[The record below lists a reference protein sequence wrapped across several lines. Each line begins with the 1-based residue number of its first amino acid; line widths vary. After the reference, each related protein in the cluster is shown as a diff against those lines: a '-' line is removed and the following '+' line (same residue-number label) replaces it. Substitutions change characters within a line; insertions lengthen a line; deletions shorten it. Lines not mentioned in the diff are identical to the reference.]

1 VSSIDF
7 VTVCAFAVAAIIG
20 VMVLTAQNLRGQR
33 VDARIQARVAQTFF
47 ARSTSGG
54 AGVMLDGAELFK
66 IKRKDNVFN
75 RWASPKLSRLTT
87 VAGSNGLRIVIGAG
101 ILAFLAAMAMVRFMT
116 LPDFA
121 TPMLLAALPVVAIMQ
136 SYRFLV
142 ERFKRRFLEG
152 FPDLLDLIVRAVRAG
167 VPVTHVISSVIDETP
182 EPLRTEFKLM
192 GDSLQLGI
200 DLQEVLA
207 IAVRRIEI
215 ADFSF
220 FCVCLLL
227 QRETGG
233 PLGETLEN
241 LAAIVRTRRE
251 IRQKTKAMTGE
262 ARITT
267 KILAAIPVIVLSAL
281 YLVNRPY
288 VEVLF
293 QTTAG
298 NKLATFATI
307 SIVLG
312 IGVINKMA
320 KLDTSR

>member
-7 VTVCAFAVAAIIG
+7 VTVCAFAVAIIFG
-20 VMVLTAQNLRGQR
+20 VMLLTVQNLRGQR
-33 VDARIQARVAQTFF
+33 PDARIQARVAQAFV
-47 ARSTSGG
+47 AQSTS
-54 AGVMLDGAELFK
+54 ATPGVLGDGTEFFK
-66 IKRKDNVFN
+66 IDRREGPLH
-75 RWASPKLSRLTT
+75 RWLGPKLSRLRT
-87 VAGSNGLRIVIGAG
+87 VAGSKGLRIVIGAG
-101 ILAFLAAMAMVRFMT
+101 LIAFLIAIAMVRFMT
-116 LPDFA
+116 LPDFIA
-121 TPMLLAALPVVAIMQ
+121 PLLLPALPVLAVIQA
-136 SYRFLV
+136 YRFLV

-167 VPVTHVISSVIDETP
+167 VPVTHVIGTAVDETP
-182 EPLRTEFKLM
+182 EPLRTEFKIM

-207 IAVRRIEI
+207 VAVRRIEI

-267 KILAAIPVIVLSAL
+267 KILAVIPVVVLLAL
-281 YLVNRPY
+281 YLFNRSY

-293 QTTAG
+293 QTSAG
-298 NKLATFATI
+298 HKLSTFAAI
-307 SIVLG
+307 SIMFG
-312 IGVINKMA
+312 ITVINKMA

>member
-1 VSSIDF
+1 VSTLDF
-7 VTVCAFAVAAIIG
+7 VTACAFAAALILGI
-20 VMVLTAQNLRGQR
+20 MVLTARNLRAQR
-33 VDARIQARVAQTFF
+33 PEGRIRARVAQTFF
-47 ARSTSGG
+47 VQSPASAS
-54 AGVMLDGAELFK
+54 GVMADGAQLFK
-66 IKRKDNVFN
+66 VERNENGLSRRV
-75 RWASPKLSRLTT
+75 APKLARLNT
-87 VAGSNGLRIVIGAG
+87 VAGTGGLRTVIGAG
-101 ILAFLAAMAMVRFMT
+101 VVALVVALAMVRFMT
-116 LPDFA
+116 LPDFSK
-121 TPMLLAALPVVAIMQ
+121 PLVLLALPILAVVQ
-136 SYRFLV
+136 TYRFLV
-142 ERFKRRFLEG
+142 ERFKRRFLAA

-167 VPVTHVISSVIDETP
+167 VPVTHVMGSAADECP

-200 DLQEVLA
+200 DLAEVLA
-207 IAVRRIEI
+207 VAVRRIEI

-267 KILAAIPVIVLSAL
+267 KILAAIPIVVLAAL
-281 YLVNRPY
+281 YMVNRTY
-288 VEVLF
+288 TDILF
-293 QTTAG
+293 GTAAG
-298 NKLATFATI
+298 HKLATFATI

-312 IGVINKMA
+312 ILMINKMA
-320 KLDTSR
+320 NLDTSR